1 MKPREFHL
9 RLELSDQLNIVRIS
23 RWIRTYGRKVRLV
36 PRFERRIRN
45 RAADSGRRRR
55 MFKRTA

>member
-9 RLELSDQLNIVRIS
+9 RLDLSDQLNIVRIS

-45 RAADSGRRRR
+45 RVPFNGRRRP
-55 MFKRTA
+55 MFRRPA

>member
-23 RWIRTYGRKVRLV
+23 RWIRTFGRKVRLV
-36 PRFERRIRN
+36 PKFERTIRN
-45 RAADSGRRRR
+45 RAAEGRRRRR
-55 MFKRTA
+55 MFMKTA

>member
-9 RLELSDQLNIVRIS
+9 RLELSDPLNIIRIS

-36 PRFERRIRN
+36 PRFERRVRN
-45 RAADSGRRRR
+45 RVGFNGRCRS
-55 MFKRTA
+55 MFRKTA